1 MIALAWVLNMQQIK
15 VEKTPE
21 EYELSS
27 LGRSE
32 WQAVSLQ
39 KGPVGQVHTASCTG
53 LPSEWTSWSG
63 PHSQLHWRWGDCM
76 TENMICTE

>member
-39 KGPVGQVHTASCTG
+39 KGLVGQVHTASC
-53 LPSEWTSWSG
+53 
-63 PHSQLHWRWGDCM
+63 QLHQSPFRMDRLVRSTQPAAPALG
-76 TENMICTE
+76 

>member
-53 LPSEWTSWSG
+53 AG
-63 PHSQLHWRWGDCM
+63 V
-76 TENMICTE
+76 IA